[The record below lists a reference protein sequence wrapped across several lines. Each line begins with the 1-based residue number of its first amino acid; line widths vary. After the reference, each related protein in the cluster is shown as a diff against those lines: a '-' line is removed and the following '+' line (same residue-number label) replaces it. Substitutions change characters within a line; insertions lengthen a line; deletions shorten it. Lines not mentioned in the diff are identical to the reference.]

1 MSCRPEMHKR
11 WRELCIEDRSRLCKL
26 TGKLSQAFL
35 RAACWFYNDAERK
48 FPQLIVSME
57 SCVLGV
63 YYCLI
68 YKIFYVSLLLLILHI
83 YLDKM
88 LGQMCISKVW
98 WFNSMGRSGGQNA
111 LTLSLV

>member
-1 MSCRPEMHKR
+1 MHR
-11 WRELCIEDRSRLCKL
+11 GRSRLCKR

-88 LGQMCISKVW
+88 LGQMLASKIW
-98 WFNSMGRSGGQNA
+98 WFTNMGRNGGQNA
-111 LTLSLV
+111 LTLSLVRQIQYKSHP